1 MQWETKEVFAGF
13 DPNLRHLRSLT
24 EPDLEVR
31 RDNIVEIFKPIR
43 CAMDCNVSA
52 VWKILKMGGSYHNQL
67 YGCHLCCERKDE
79 IAKPNGMRCDVCFRI
94 HLNNT
99 RQKCYHR
106 KIISEENIDYR
117 MGLAMQKQN
126 YPLLTFVQ
134 KKNE

>member
-24 EPDLEVR
+24 EHDLEVR

-43 CAMDCNVSA
+43 CAMDCNLSA
-52 VWKILKMGGSYHNQL
+52 VWKILKMGGSYHNRL

-99 RQKCYHR
+99 
-106 KIISEENIDYR
+106 
-117 MGLAMQKQN
+117 
-126 YPLLTFVQ
+126 
-134 KKNE
+134 